1 MRAAGG
7 GRAPAR
13 APITSL
19 AVLPFKNFS
28 GDPEQE
34 YFVDGMTEA
43 LIAEL
48 AKIRSLKVISRTSA
62 MTYKGTA
69 KPLPQVAREL
79 GIDGIIEGSVYKGGN
94 EVRITAQ
101 LIRGATDEH
110 LWSESY
116 TETLENVLRLQAKV
130 ALAISDEIQAT
141 LSAEDERRLRSAPAV
156 VPEAHEAL
164 LKGVRVY
171 NQGTLEGFAEAGALF
186 RQAIKHDP
194 AYADA
199 YAWLAFV
206 YVVPN
211 PLGLGPADFPVSRA
225 LANEALRL
233 DPDSALAYTGLGW
246 ISVISE
252 WDWSRAEADFRRAIA
267 LDPSTGWGDHG
278 LSDLL
283 ANVGRFD
290 EALAAAK
297 AGLERDPLG
306 VFLRWQVAYLDWLNR
321 DYDAS
326 IQEYARLFQVAPDL
340 TVALSGAADTYWSAG
355 KRDEALR
362 LAREAV
368 ARDPSPTNRTYLAY
382 RLALLGQREEARR
395 TLEQALDEGE
405 RSYLTP
411 ANVAWALSALGDV
424 DGALRWIER
433 GLDERDYSILDLKT
447 YPQWDPLR
455 GDARF
460 QALLRRM
467 KFPE

>member
-1 MRAAGG
+1 RSRLDARAFDRAVRWRMHGSYAVKGLDKPLEIAEAGLDGIAPLQAPAASEKAAPAGAGPARTRRPRYALVVVRAGLGAVAGYPGMRAAGG
-7 GRAPAR
+7 GRTPAR

-141 LSAEDERRLRSAPAV
+141 LSAEDERRLRSAPTV

-225 LANEALRL
+225 LANEAL
-233 DPDSALAYTGLGW
+233 P
-246 ISVISE
+246 I
-252 WDWSRAEADFRRAIA
+252 
-267 LDPSTGWGDHG
+267 
-278 LSDLL
+278 
-283 ANVGRFD
+283 
-290 EALAAAK
+290 
-297 AGLERDPLG
+297 
-306 VFLRWQVAYLDWLNR
+306 
-321 DYDAS
+321 
-326 IQEYARLFQVAPDL
+326 
-340 TVALSGAADTYWSAG
+340 
-355 KRDEALR
+355 
-362 LAREAV
+362 
-368 ARDPSPTNRTYLAY
+368 
-382 RLALLGQREEARR
+382 
-395 TLEQALDEGE
+395 
-405 RSYLTP
+405 
-411 ANVAWALSALGDV
+411 
-424 DGALRWIER
+424 
-433 GLDERDYSILDLKT
+433 
-447 YPQWDPLR
+447 
-455 GDARF
+455 
-460 QALLRRM
+460 
-467 KFPE
+467 